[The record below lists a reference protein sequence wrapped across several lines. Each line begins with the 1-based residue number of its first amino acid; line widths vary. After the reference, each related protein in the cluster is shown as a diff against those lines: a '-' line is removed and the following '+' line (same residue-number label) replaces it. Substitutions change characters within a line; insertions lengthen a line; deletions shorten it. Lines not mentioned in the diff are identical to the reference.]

1 MSSGKK
7 KKNMIFHKFSRERVE
22 PVQCQTTGRDLGRDP
37 PEAQK
42 EKRQRKVLYS
52 KYLNVTD
59 GNCLGSER
67 HAARGECE
75 YLIQNQDWVVT
86 GRDCEQ

>member
-1 MSSGKK
+1 MSGD
-7 KKNMIFHKFSRERVE
+7 REGFG
-22 PVQCQTTGRDLGRDP
+22 TGPTRS
-37 PEAQK
+37 PERK
-42 EKRQRKVLYS
+42 KRQRKVLYF

-67 HAARGECE
+67 PAARGECE
-75 YLIQNQDWVVT
+75 YLVQNQDWVVT